1 MEINSYTTKNGHN
14 LVYTGQ
20 PNFELLEILVLGPG
34 DCWHSSFE
42 QGYKN
47 SLSEVVYQCN
57 VAWWYV
63 KDFDNLDECIS
74 WRLNSAA
81 FVMRK
86 EIWEHFGGF
95 DSDYESNTM
104 KGLAL
109 GFDLIRNGGVVLYK
123 KSLFNSTKIAIKPYT
138 SNDLFIFFRKKFR
151 SEHAN
156 YLFLRKGIFNINY
169 WISYFVTIGKYSM
182 QENKIIEGRKL
193 LPVQGK
199 PTVSIVIPT
208 MMRQEMTHQL
218 LLDLNAQTY
227 KPTTVIVVDATPEA
241 NRELHWYDEKLFDF
255 NLKIQWQTS
264 KGSCRA
270 RNEAINL
277 SQDDYIIFADD
288 DIRILPE
295 YVENHLRFLQTYNAQ
310 ACNGLDIQADDFKQD
325 LNDLKRKTK
334 QLPPERFKVGI
345 TSSFNNANSCVLR
358 KHVTT
363 LGGND
368 VNYDGGYGEDGDFGM
383 SLVKNGVIVMHNPY
397 SSNLH
402 LKPISGGYRWW
413 GEQAKVLGKQ
423 RKKQPWE
430 LDTPVG
436 LIRPVPSPTV
446 MYQILKQFDNEA
458 QKEYKIKY
466 FLYHF
471 IKGKKT
477 DIPMKLLLLPLKI
490 IQYNR
495 SIFYAKKLINIGVRN
510 V

>member
-14 LVYTGQ
+14 LVFAGF
-20 PNFELLEILVLGPG
+20 PDFDLLEKLVLGPG

-47 SLSEVVYQCN
+47 ALSDVVYQSN
-57 VAWWYV
+57 VSWWYV
-63 KDFDNLDECIS
+63 KDFDNLDECVS
-74 WRLNSAA
+74 WRMNSFA

-86 EIWEHFGGF
+86 EIWDHFGGF
-95 DSDYESNTM
+95 DSNYESDIM

-109 GFDLIRNGGVVLYK
+109 GFDLIRGGGVVLYVK
-123 KSLFNSTKIAIKPYT
+123 NLFISSEISFKPFSTK
-138 SNDLFIFFRKKFR
+138 DLFVFFRKKFR

-156 YLFLRKGIFNINY
+156 YLFLRKGIFRPNF
-169 WISYFVTIGKYSM
+169 WRSYFSTKGKYKYI
-182 QENKIIEGRKL
+182 ENKFFKGRKL
-193 LPVQGK
+193 IQLQGN
-199 PTVSIVIPT
+199 PTVSFIIPT

-227 KPTTVIVVDATPEA
+227 KPTTVIVVDGTTEQ
-241 NRELHWYDEKLFDF
+241 NRDLHWYDEKLFNF
-255 NLKIQWQTS
+255 KLKIQWQTS

-288 DIRILPE
+288 DIRIEPN
-295 YVENHLRFLQTYNAQ
+295 YIENHLRFLQTYNAE
-310 ACNGLDIQADDFKQD
+310 ACNGLDIQADNFKQD
-325 LNDLKRKTK
+325 LKDLERKAK
-334 QLPPERFKVGI
+334 QLPPERFKVGV

-358 KHVTT
+358 KHVFA

-368 VNYDGGYGEDGDFGM
+368 INYDGGYGEDGDFGLT
-383 SLVKNGVIVMHNPY
+383 LVKSGVAVMYNPH
-397 SSNLH
+397 SRNLH

-413 GEQAKVLGKQ
+413 GEQAKILGKQ
-423 RKKQPWE
+423 RKSQPWE

-436 LIRPVPSPTV
+436 LIRPVPSPTI
-446 MYQILKQFDNEA
+446 MYQILKQFDREA

-477 DIPMKLLLLPLKI
+477 DIPIKLLLLPLKI
-490 IQYNR
+490 MQYNK
-495 SIFYAKKLINIGVRN
+495 SLFYAKKLMNIGVRHE
-510 V
+510 